1 MSALP
6 APPVHVILMIVMPV
20 VLVFSLAV
28 LIIAKRVEISL
39 KNSRS
44 PVAAAAASAVSK
56 RQSVSGGY
64 NTGGY
69 TSYFVTFEFDSG
81 ERAELSVSGEEFG
94 MIAEGDRGTL
104 TYQGT
109 KFISFERI
117 K

>member
-39 KNSRS
+39 RNSRS

-64 NTGGY
+64 

-81 ERAELSVSGEEFG
+81 ERAELSMSGEEFG